1 MNKNNAMTKNDL
13 KKLRARLPK
22 NYRELIRNSLKANR
36 TYSNTYISAVLNGN
50 VKVNA
55 DIVEA
60 AILVAEQYENELSK
74 LSRAARG
81 EEKLDKLK
89 FNLQN

>member
-22 NYRELIRNSLKANR
+22 NYRELIRTSLKANR

-74 LSRAARG
+74 LGRAARG
-81 EEKLDKLK
+81 EEKLDKQK